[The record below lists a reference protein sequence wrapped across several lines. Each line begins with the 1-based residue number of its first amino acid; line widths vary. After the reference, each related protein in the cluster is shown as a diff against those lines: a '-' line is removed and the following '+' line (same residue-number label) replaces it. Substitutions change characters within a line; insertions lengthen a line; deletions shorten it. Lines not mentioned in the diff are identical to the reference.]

1 MNNYSAGR
9 ILPVITSSGKKYLIS
24 PLSYCTAIR
33 LDTGR
38 FTTIPS
44 PNTVVTFKPR
54 TNVDISCSSFSP
66 SFLWIKGWEST
77 LQRRSLYAAK
87 TTEAMEKINPEKRLT
102 QENSD
107 LTSDS
112 GLSYNSMK
120 FISDS
125 IVARPFPKYLVKG
138 TLFRLSLKNVSA
150 RNVHPH
156 NLSCDHRGLWILL
169 QHASFWIMSPECP
182 DCPLS
187 SVLSGTKKYMAYE
200 TKNTPH
206 SS

>member
-1 MNNYSAGR
+1 MLLLQPTL
-9 ILPVITSSGKKYLIS
+9 ILIKERESSLK
-24 PLSYCTAIR
+24 
-33 LDTGR
+33 
-38 FTTIPS
+38 
-44 PNTVVTFKPR
+44 
-54 TNVDISCSSFSP
+54 
-66 SFLWIKGWEST
+66 
-77 LQRRSLYAAK
+77 RRSLYVAK
-87 TTEAMEKINPEKRLT
+87 TTGAMEKINPEKRLT
-102 QENSD
+102 PENSD

-182 DCPLS
+182 FS